1 MHETLERLH
10 EIEKNLLATYL
21 SSNNSRFFILACPW
35 LVVFSYACFYNSH
48 CIDYILPY
56 RQYHQL
62 LWYLVFQ
69 GRQRAL
75 TSLLDQL
82 HTVPMRPVKQ
92 IPMDRLYNRHCWGQ
106 QSWAHSPPPQHLLG
120 VWPNDIE
127 RSKFVYWNH
136 SAHPIYHLW
145 CHSMWHFS
153 LFSRLRPQCE
163 HHCSET

>member
-1 MHETLERLH
+1 MHEILEKLH

-92 IPMDRLYNRHCWGQ
+92 IPMDRLYNIVEVNNHEPIALLLNT
-106 QSWAHSPPPQHLLG
+106 SWVFDPTT
-120 VWPNDIE
+120 
-127 RSKFVYWNH
+127 SKDRNLYIGTIVHIPYI
-136 SAHPIYHLW
+136 IYDAIVCGTLAY
-145 CHSMWHFS
+145 F
-153 LFSRLRPQCE
+153 LV
-163 HHCSET
+163 